1 MEHQN
6 LTLCT
11 RANRYRMISA
21 LAVVFA
27 PLSSMAKRLSLAD
40 NRLAISTMK
49 RLAMNYSSE
58 DMTLIRINASSHHH
72 IRNSIRILI
81 DFYQNVAKPLTA
93 ISQDGEKRLFV
104 FFYHHLALVIASFC
118 FLLQIMLCI
127 VIHCCDLKLII
138 FICLCHLFSEFE
150 PHFISF

>member
-1 MEHQN
+1 MG
-6 LTLCT
+6 
-11 RANRYRMISA
+11 
-21 LAVVFA
+21 

-40 NRLAISTMK
+40 NRLAISTMG

-72 IRNSIRILI
+72 IRNSLRILI

-104 FFYHHLALVIASFC
+104 FFISIWRLLLRHFV

-138 FICLCHLFSEFE
+138 FICLCHLFFESE
-150 PHFISF
+150 PHFISFR